1 MLEYVT
7 YYIGISHITQ
17 NMSFFT
23 DYAEYV
29 FTKFSNLDVN
39 IFVYIY
45 VFKKIESL
53 ILWCMYIYVFMK
65 FLNLDLNICL
75 IYISIM
81 LVCWGYDGVCC
92 VGGCV

>member
-39 IFVYIY
+39 IFV
-45 VFKKIESL
+45 FKKIESL
-53 ILWCMYIYVFMK
+53 IL
-65 FLNLDLNICL
+65 
-75 IYISIM
+75 
-81 LVCWGYDGVCC
+81 
-92 VGGCV
+92 